1 MIHSFSSKIF
11 KLHHRKI
18 QKFKIYNNSSKNLI
32 KKLSNIKK
40 SQIKKIKKFK
50 KKKTYLKNNPL
61 SWKLK
66 NKNH

>member
-1 MIHSFSSKIF
+1 MTHNFSSKIF
-11 KLHHRKI
+11 KLLHRKI
-18 QKFKIYNNSSKNLI
+18 QKLKIYNNSFKNLI

-40 SQIKKIKKFK
+40 SQIKKIKKSK

-61 SWKLK
+61 RQKLK